1 MLIHG
6 NARLLPRQ
14 RALMCERVRHE
25 GWTVIEAA
33 EAFGVSTRTVFR
45 WLCRYDAGE
54 LMTDRSSAPHRIAN
68 RTPARVVKTIER
80 LRRLRW
86 TSTRIAAELDM
97 ATSTVCAVL
106 HRLGL
111 NRRSRLGPL
120 EPPNR
125 YCRRH
130 PGDLVHVDTKSLG
143 RFHQPGHR
151 VTGNRRQNSRHAGWD
166 VVHVCIDDCSRLAYV
181 EILAD
186 EHPDT
191 TVGFLQRAVA
201 WFAGNGVAVREVISD
216 NGNPYRSHA
225 WASWCAHHK
234 IKHLRI
240 RAGRPQTNGKAERFI
255 QTMLREWAYAAVY
268 RNSAHRERALG
279 PWLDYYN
286 NRRHHS
292 ALGHKPPI
300 SRLD

>member
-1 MLIHG
+1 MQVHG

-25 GWTVIEAA
+25 GWTVDEAA
-33 EAFGVSTRTVFR
+33 EGFGVSTRTVLR
-45 WLCRYDAGE
+45 WLARFDAGE
-54 LMTDRSSAPHRIAN
+54 PMTDRSSAPHRVPH
-68 RTPARVVKTIER
+68 RTPARVVATIER

-86 TSTRIAAELDM
+86 TSTRIAAELGM

-106 HRLGL
+106 ARLGL
-111 NRRSRLGPL
+111 NRRWRLGPL

-130 PGDLVHVDTKSLG
+130 PGELVHVDTKSLG

-151 VTGNRRQNSRHAGWD
+151 VTGNRRQRSRQAGWD
-166 VVHVCIDDCSRLAYV
+166 VVHVCIDDYSRLAYV
-181 EILAD
+181 EVLAD
-186 EHPDT
+186 EHPPT
-191 TVGFLQRAVA
+191 TIGFLQRAID
-201 WFAGNGVAVREVISD
+201 WFATHGITVREVISD
-216 NGNPYRSHA
+216 NGNPYRSTA
-225 WASWCAHHK
+225 WAHWCSSQG

-240 RAGRPQTNGKAERFI
+240 RPGRPQTNGKAERFI
-255 QTMLREWAYAAVY
+255 QTLLREWAYAATY
-268 RNSAHRERALG
+268 RNSAQRQRALG

-300 SRLD
+300 GQLD

>member
-1 MLIHG
+1 M
-6 NARLLPRQ
+6 Q
-14 RALMCERVRHE
+14 
-25 GWTVIEAA
+25 
-33 EAFGVSTRTVFR
+33 
-45 WLCRYDAGE
+45 
-54 LMTDRSSAPHRIAN
+54 DRSSAPHRVAN
-68 RTPARVVKTIER
+68 RTPLRIVKLIER

-86 TSTRIAAELDM
+86 TSTRIAAELGM

-106 HRLGL
+106 DRLGL
-111 NRRSRLGPL
+111 NRRSRLGPI

-151 VTGNRRQNSRHAGWD
+151 VTGNRRQHSRHSGWD
-166 VVHVCIDDCSRLAYV
+166 VVHVCVDDCSRLAYI
-181 EILAD
+181 EILGD

-191 TVGFLQRAVA
+191 TVAFFERAIQ
-201 WFAGNGVAVREVISD
+201 WFADRDVPIREVISD
-216 NGNPYRSHA
+216 NGNPYRSRA
-225 WASWCAHHK
+225 WASCCARRR

-240 RAGRPQTNGKAERFI
+240 RAGRPQTNGKAERLI
-255 QTMLREWAYAAVY
+255 QTILREWAYAAVY
-268 RNSAHRERALG
+268 RNSAHRERALR

-286 NRRHHS
+286 HRRPHS

-300 SRLD
+300 SKLG

>member
-1 MLIHG
+1 MQVHG

-14 RALMCERVRHE
+14 RIAICERVREE
-25 GWTVIEAA
+25 GWSVAEAA
-33 EAFGVSTRTVFR
+33 EAFDVSERTVFR
-45 WLCRYDAGE
+45 WLARWDAGE
-54 LMTDRSSAPHRIAN
+54 SMEDRSSAPHRVPS
-68 RTPARVVKTIER
+68 RTPARVVKMVER
-80 LRRLRW
+80 LRRMRW
-86 TSTRIAAELDM
+86 TSTRIAAELGM

-106 HRLGL
+106 NRLGL

-143 RFHQPGHR
+143 RFNQPGHR
-151 VTGNRRQNSRHAGWD
+151 VTGNRNQNSRHAGWD
-166 VVHVCIDDCSRLAYV
+166 VVHVCIDDCSRVAYV

-191 TVGFLQRAVA
+191 TVEFLERAVA
-201 WFAGNGVAVREVISD
+201 WFAERGVRVREVISD
-216 NGNPYRSHA
+216 NGNPYRSRL
-225 WASWCAHHK
+225 WASWCAHRK
-234 IKHLRI
+234 INHLRI
-240 RAGRPQTNGKAERFI
+240 RPGRPQTNGKAERFI
-255 QTMLREWAYAAVY
+255 QTLLREWAYIAAY

-292 ALGHKPPI
+292 ALGHKTPI
-300 SRLD
+300 SQIA